1 MRFHTDKLTGTFGVV
16 LTPAAAAQP
25 VVAASELRPLLREHR
40 AVLLR
45 DFAIDVGVI
54 LELTRELFEGKMIY
68 GQDRR
73 QISACDTVQFTSPG
87 RQWIQ
92 LHCEAS
98 YSPLRPDMALFYCD
112 APALKGGETHIGD
125 GVSIYERLTP
135 ATQELLRTQR
145 IRYYNLMKAPVWRRA
160 FRVDTKDAMLQLLQS
175 ARPGR
180 GDNQVVAFAIDAE
193 ETLRLDYVAPAV
205 FRHPATGRFV
215 FAASFTKYENDEP
228 ADWHLA
234 SGTRKVWTRF
244 AAESPIPESVRREID
259 DALQACTVPVAW
271 RKNDLLL
278 LDNWSVLH
286 GRAEFFDDVRSIF
299 ASFGYA
305 SWLRPEGVAPPLL
318 VS

>member
-1 MRFHTDKLTGTFGVV
+1 MRFHTDQLTGTFGVV
-16 LTPAAAAQP
+16 LTPAAEPQALLSAA
-25 VVAASELRPLLREHR
+25 ALRPLVAEHR

-45 DFAIDVGVI
+45 DFPIDVEAI
-54 LELTRELFEGKMIY
+54 LALARELFEGKMIY

-98 YSPLRPDMALFYCD
+98 YSPLRPDLALFYCD

-125 GVSIYERLTP
+125 GVSIYERLRP
-135 ATQELLRTQR
+135 ATRELLRTQR

-160 FRVDTKDAMLQLLQS
+160 FGAATKEEMLQLLQTPPPPAS
-175 ARPGR
+175 T
-180 GDNQVVAFAIDAE
+180 NQVVAFAIDAE

-205 FRHPATGRFV
+205 FRHPGTGRLV
-215 FAASFTKYENDEP
+215 FAASFTKYANDEP

-244 AAESPIPESVRREID
+244 ADQSPIPDAVRGEID
-259 DALQACTVPVAW
+259 EALQSLTVPVAW
-271 RKNDLLL
+271 RKHDLLL

-305 SWLRPEGVAPPLL
+305 AWLRPEGVAPPLR
-318 VS
+318 VF